1 MTSKQ
6 PQSDGGKTGELD
18 FLTEFGE
25 YDQTRSDRYR
35 SMFSKSSKIFWLIW
49 SDWRT
54 RVGILIIAFYL
65 FMGTIGVAIIDP
77 PSQAAADRYVTP
89 FTSLEYPLGSDRYG
103 QGLLALTVHATPH
116 MLKMISAGAI
126 FATVMAGIVGTLSGL
141 KRGYF
146 AQALM
151 AITDIMIALPG
162 LPLIM
167 VIAAMFE
174 PQNPYLI
181 GVILT
186 INAWAGVARSLRSEV
201 LKIREESF
209 VEASHLMGLPS
220 RKIITYDI
228 LPNIMPYML
237 VSLVSNARSVIYGS
251 VALYFLG
258 VLPFSAL
265 NWGVTLNIAYQQ
277 STAIRNWDV
286 AHWII
291 VPLFTIILLSLGLI
305 LVAQGAD
312 RLFNPKVRAKEKAD
326 SAITSQE

>member
-1 MTSKQ
+1 MSEKH
-6 PQSDGGKTGELD
+6 QSSTVEPNELE
-18 FLTEFGE
+18 FLTEFDE
-25 YDQTRSDRYR
+25 YERQRSERYR
-35 SMFSKSSKIFWLIW
+35 SLLSNANNVFWVVW

-54 RVGILIIAFYL
+54 RVGMLIILFYL
-65 FMGTIGVAIIDP
+65 LMGTVGVAIVDP
-77 PSQAAADRYVTP
+77 PSQNAADRYIAP
-89 FTSLEYPLGSDRYG
+89 FTSLEYLLGSDRYG
-103 QGLLALTVHATPH
+103 QSLLALTVHATPH
-116 MLKMISAGAI
+116 MLKMISAGAV
-126 FATVMAGIVGTLSGL
+126 FATIMAGIFGTFSGL
-141 KRGYF
+141 NRGYLSDV
-146 AQALM
+146 LM

-167 VIAAMFE
+167 VLAAMFE
-174 PQNPYLI
+174 PRNPYLI
-181 GVILT
+181 GIILT

-209 VEASHLMGLPS
+209 VEASQLMGLPT
-220 RKIITYDI
+220 RKIVTYDV
-228 LPNIMPYML
+228 LPNVMPYML

-265 NWGVTLNIAYQQ
+265 NWGVTLNIAYEQ

-291 VPLFTIILLSLGLI
+291 VPLFTIIFLSLGLI

-312 RLFNPKVRAKEKAD
+312 RLFNPKVRAKQKAD
-326 SAITSQE
+326 SAISAQE